1 MDKTKVLVVEDQAMP
16 RQLFEMLIS
25 DREEYE
31 LLYSIESAS
40 VANIYCDR
48 YDIDLIVM
56 DVVMGDGSNGLDAAE
71 RIKASHPD
79 IKIIIVTSMP
89 EVSYIEKA
97 KAIGVDSFWYKAGDT
112 RDILDIMDKTMAG
125 QHVYPDST
133 PVVDLG
139 SITSDKLT
147 SAEISV
153 LRELTKGG
161 SNKEIADALSI
172 SETTVR
178 SHISNML
185 AKTGFANRTELAI
198 KARVEG
204 LVV

>member
-185 AKTGFANRTELAI
+185 AETGFANRTELAI